1 MLYQIAVE
9 ITLRS
14 SILDPQ
20 GKATMMALDQL
31 GFQGIE
37 DVRIGKHIELRVAA
51 SSAAQAESVARSAC
65 DKVLANPVMEDF
77 VIHVRPAEIPA

>member
-37 DVRIGKHIELRVAA
+37 DVRIGKHIELRVEA